1 MTLRTRPTTNRIIDD
16 PMAAASSRRVFLV
29 GGIVAGLGGLARIG
43 SAAAVPRHRGES
55 IEQARKSPEFRR
67 GFCVSVVGNDPAFQE
82 RLATLLDR
90 LLTLHVNSVSV
101 AFNLFQDDWT
111 SSSIQANTE
120 GEFGSITEE
129 NLRIFIQEAHRRGLS
144 VMVSPLLDEMSLVP
158 DGQWRGS
165 IRPRDID
172 SWFRSYSQLILGYAK
187 VAQEEDVEF
196 LSVGAELQSLE
207 PEAERWVTLIQ
218 SVREIFAGQVTYGF
232 NWDSLLS
239 KNGLVDRSLLRPIID
254 ATDFIGISAYYPL
267 DVPGK
272 ASVPELV
279 EAWSP
284 WISELDGI
292 RREFGKPLVFTEVG
306 TRSIE
311 GSYRQPNGPF
321 FDQGITTPVSE
332 QAQRDYVLALCQG
345 PLDLLAGTYIWR
357 ANIYTLSIAGT
368 PEELVS
374 YSPLNKLAE
383 GAIGECYGVIEG
395 SSDGVPAPKPTPAA
409 TIQAGTVVVVTED
422 SVNLRSA
429 ASTSSEI
436 VAVLQQG
443 TELLATGPAEAGW
456 VPVEDP
462 ITGTSGYV
470 AEPYL
475 EVRE

>member
-1 MTLRTRPTTNRIIDD
+1 MTLGMRPAYEIISTLITA
-16 PMAAASSRRVFLV
+16 PSSRRVFLAR
-29 GGIVAGLGGLARIG
+29 GLFASLGALAGADAVATVHADNPGKSIG
-43 SAAAVPRHRGES
+43 
-55 IEQARKSPEFRR
+55 QTPEPTPFRR

-111 SSSIQANTE
+111 SSSIYESTE

-144 VMVSPLLDEMSLVP
+144 VMVTPLLEERSLIPDE
-158 DGQWRGS
+158 QWRGS
-165 IRPRDID
+165 IRPRDLD
-172 SWFRSYSQLILGYAK
+172 SWFRSYTELILGYAQI
-187 VAQEEDVEF
+187 AQEEGAEYVC
-196 LSVGAELQSLE
+196 VGAELQSLE
-207 PEAERWVTLIQ
+207 PESERWVALIQ
-218 SVREIFAGQVTYGF
+218 SVRELFDGQVTYAF

-239 KNGLVDRSLLRPIID
+239 NNGLIAPSHFRRIID
-254 ATDFIGISAYYPL
+254 ASDFVGISAYYPL
-267 DVPGK
+267 DVPRV
-272 ASVPELV
+272 ASVAELL

-284 WISELDGI
+284 WITELDGL
-292 RREFGKPLVFTEVG
+292 RREFAKPLVFTEVG

-311 GSYRQPNGPF
+311 GSYRRPNGPY

-345 PLDLLAGTYIWR
+345 PLALLAGTYIWR
-357 ANIYTLSIAGT
+357 ANIYTLSIKGT

-374 YSPLNKLAE
+374 FSPLNKLAE
-383 GAIGECYGVIEG
+383 GAIGECYDVVEG
-395 SSDGVPAPKPTPAA
+395 SSDGVPVPEPTAPA

-422 SVNLRSA
+422 SVTLRSA

-443 TELLATGPAEAGW
+443 TELLAIGPAEAGW

>member
-1 MTLRTRPTTNRIIDD
+1 MTLRTRPANDIVSTLI
-16 PMAAASSRRVFLV
+16 AASSSRRLFLA
-29 GGIVAGLGGLARIG
+29 GGLFAGLGGFAG
-43 SAAAVPRHRGES
+43 ADAVAAVHGDNLGKSFGQTPES
-55 IEQARKSPEFRR
+55 TPFRR
-67 GFCVSVVGNDPAFQE
+67 GFCVSVVGNDPAFREQ
-82 RLATLLDR
+82 LGVLLDR

-111 SSSIQANTE
+111 SSSIYANTE
-120 GEFGSITEE
+120 GEFGSITDE

-144 VMVSPLLDEMSLVP
+144 VMVIPLLEERSLIVDE
-158 DGQWRGS
+158 QWRGS
-165 IRPRDID
+165 IRPRNVD
-172 SWFRSYSQLILGYAK
+172 SWFRDYTELILRYAQI
-187 VAQEEDVEF
+187 AQEEDAEYVC
-196 LSVGAELQSLE
+196 VGAELQSLE
-207 PEAERWVTLIQ
+207 PESKRWVTLIE
-218 SVREIFAGQVTYGF
+218 SVRELFDGQVTYAF

-239 KNGLVDRSLLRPIID
+239 NNGLIDPSHLRRIID
-254 ATDFIGISAYYPL
+254 ASDFVGISAYYPL
-267 DVPGK
+267 DVPRV
-272 ASVPELV
+272 ASVAELL

-284 WISELDGI
+284 WITELDGL
-292 RREFGKPLVFTEVG
+292 RREFAKPLVFTEVG

-311 GSYRQPNGPF
+311 GSYRRPNGPY

-345 PLDLLAGTYIWR
+345 PLDLLTGTYIWR
-357 ANIYTLSIAGT
+357 ANIYTLSIEGT

-374 YSPLNKLAE
+374 FSPINKLAE
-383 GAIGECYGVIEG
+383 EAIGECYGGIEG
-395 SSDGVPAPKPTPAA
+395 SSDGVPAPEPTAPA